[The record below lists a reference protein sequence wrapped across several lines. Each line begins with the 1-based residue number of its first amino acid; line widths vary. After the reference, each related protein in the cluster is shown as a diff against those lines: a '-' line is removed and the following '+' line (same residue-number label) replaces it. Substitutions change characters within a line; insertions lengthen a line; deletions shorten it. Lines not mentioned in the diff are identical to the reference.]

1 MRAFTFALLT
11 GLAAGVAAPALA
23 QSNDTYAF
31 CYADPPTYRAGNF
44 VFTPVRMV
52 GTGVID
58 LAEVS
63 AALGETAP
71 QVRDRPVSCWRY
83 PDQQTAESRRQEGMA
98 RERSRGYNVMEAS
111 WTPSRISNVPVME
124 PVEVADPAPATIVAT
139 PVAEAAPSPAP
150 APSEDMASDIAKAIA
165 APSVAE
171 PAPPAPPPEPVDDQT
186 GAVANL
192 NAGIVAAEAARLN
205 AAAQVQADYQRQ
217 LEEHRRKVA
226 EVEAR
231 NAKAQADYEAAVK
244 ACAAGDFSKC
254 GGPPVPI
261 KKQ

>member
-1 MRAFTFALLT
+1 MLT
-11 GLAAGVAAPALA
+11 SLAAVAAVPAVA

-52 GTGVID
+52 GTGAID
-58 LAEVS
+58 LGEVG
-63 AALGETAP
+63 AALSETAP
-71 QVRDRPVSCWRY
+71 QVRGRPVSCWRY
-83 PDQQTAESRRQEGMA
+83 PDQQSAESRRQAGMA
-98 RERSRGYNVMEAS
+98 HERSRGYTVMESS
-111 WTPSRISNVPVME
+111 WTPSRISNAPVME
-124 PVEVADPAPATIVAT
+124 PSEVANPAAPTIVAT
-139 PVAEAAPSPAP
+139 PVAEAAPAAPATPPAP
-150 APSEDMASDIAKAIA
+150 GAEVAADIAKAIA
-165 APSVAE
+165 APAAVA
-171 PAPPAPPPEPVDDQT
+171 AAPAPPPEPVDDQT

-217 LEEHRRKVA
+217 LDEHRRKVA

-231 NAKAQADYEAAVK
+231 NAKAQADYQAAVK

-261 KKQ
+261 RKQ

>member
-1 MRAFTFALLT
+1 MRAFTFALLSS
-11 GLAAGVAAPALA
+11 LAAAAPALA
-23 QSNDTYAF
+23 QSNDIYAF

-52 GTGVID
+52 GTGAID
-58 LAEVS
+58 LAEVG

-71 QVRDRPVSCWRY
+71 QVRGRPVSCWRY
-83 PDQQTAESRRQEGMA
+83 PDQQSAESRRQEGMA
-98 RERSRGYNVMEAS
+98 HERSRGYNVMESS

-124 PVEVADPAPATIVAT
+124 PVGATNPTVPTIVTT
-139 PVAEAAPSPAP
+139 PVAEAAPAP
-150 APSEDMASDIAKAIA
+150 APVPGEAVAADIAKAIA
-165 APSVAE
+165 APAPVA
-171 PAPPAPPPEPVDDQT
+171 AATAPPPEPVDNQK

-192 NAGIVAAEAARLN
+192 NAGIVAAEEARLN
-205 AAAQVQADYQRQ
+205 AAAQIQADYQRQ

-261 KKQ
+261 RKQ